1 MSMLISMIIW
11 CVAGYKIASKMK
23 ESEGLDIKPINYALL
38 SVAFSFLFSMGVLL
52 YKISKVKEN
61 KNMKIASYVMCGV
74 SIVINIMMLL

>member
-1 MSMLISMIIW
+1 MSTLISMIIW
-11 CVAGYKIASKMK
+11 AFASYKIASKMK

-38 SVAFSFLFSMGVLL
+38 SVAFSFLFGMGVLL

>member
-1 MSMLISMIIW
+1 MSMLISMLIW
-11 CVAGYKIASKMK
+11 SIASYKIASKMK

-38 SVAFSFLFSMGVLL
+38 SVAFSFLFSMGILL